1 MRLAGKI
8 AIVTG
13 AAGGMGEASALLFAR
28 EGAKVAAVDLDE
40 ANVKQKK
47 YYHPGVGTDGGWWNK
62 VVGGGA
68 GEGLGRN
75 VKSEPKKLA

>member
-8 AIVTG
+8 AIITG

-40 ANVKQKK
+40 ARVAPVVAAMQEGK
-47 YYHPGVGTDGGWWNK
+47 YAEAASAFDRLIGMRR
-62 VVGGGA
+62 
-68 GEGLGRN
+68 GR
-75 VKSEPKKLA
+75 PF